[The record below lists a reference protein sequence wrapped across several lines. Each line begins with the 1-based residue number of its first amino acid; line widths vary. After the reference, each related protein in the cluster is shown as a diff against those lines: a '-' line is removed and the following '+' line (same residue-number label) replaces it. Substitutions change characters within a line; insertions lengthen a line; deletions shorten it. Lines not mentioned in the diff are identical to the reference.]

1 MAARIKLGELLVRAG
16 VLDEFKLKAALAE
29 QQRWGGRLGRILVE
43 MNFVHEDLL
52 VKALSKQLGVPRARL
67 EKAEIPNEILS
78 RIDPQFAAQNAV
90 CPERYLPDKKILVV
104 AMADPTN
111 VSAIDELRFK
121 TGLRVET
128 SLAGELEITQAID
141 RMFYGRAPIDGIDI
155 SAIERAAG
163 PAMVFDQNMEPQATQ
178 PLPPPYQTP
187 APFPPPP
194 PPPTLTLPPISQP
207 LGPPNAPPTLP
218 TFAAQ
223 PQPQLPP
230 PPPPAMTTPRAGP
243 PPLPNAMN
251 AARPANTPSTAAL
264 EMAAQLDGAQKKQL
278 KAMRVLL
285 ELLIEKG
292 VFSRDEYMAL
302 VNRR

>member
-67 EKAEIPNEILS
+67 DKAEIPAEILS

-90 CPERYLPDKKILVV
+90 CPERYLPDKKILVI

-155 SAIERAAG
+155 SMIERAAG
-163 PAMVFDQNMEPQATQ
+163 PAMVFDQNMEPAQQVPAQ

-187 APFPPPP
+187 APYPPPPAFSAPQPAPPPP
-194 PPPTLTLPPISQP
+194 PPPTITMP
-207 LGPPNAPPTLP
+207 PPTMP

-223 PQPQLPP
+223 PPP
-230 PPPPAMTTPRAGP
+230 PPLNTPRSGP
-243 PPLPNAMN
+243 PPLPNTP
-251 AARPANTPSTAAL
+251 RGQGTPSTAAL